1 MPQHNQRQKKSNEDQ
16 GGSWILSFG
25 DMMSLLCTFFILLLS
40 FSRIEIVQ
48 FRRFLGSLQGAN
60 GVLGEM
66 DGSSAVQRDVAN
78 PGDANVSSQI
88 IRELI
93 EGMDADDDDESD
105 KSDFSIEQT
114 DDGWKI
120 KISDPVMFQAATD
133 ILKPEARPVLDK
145 IGGLLQAARCDV
157 RIEGHTDNS
166 PISTP
171 QYPSNWE
178 LSSAR
183 AMTVLMYFVDKNY
196 VVPRRIEAVGK
207 GPYFPIA
214 SNETPEGR
222 MANRRVEIYMT
233 YIIQSGR
240 ELLFERHSS
249 DY

>member
-1 MPQHNQRQKKSNEDQ
+1 
-16 GGSWILSFG
+16 
-25 DMMSLLCTFFILLLS
+25 MMSLLCTFFILLLS